1 MKNLIIFSLLIIV
14 FFYSQDAMA
23 SDGISG
29 FAQDVKDFFSD
40 IWAFFTEAI
49 PDMFYR
55 LGAWLV
61 EAIVYVKVVMMYQSM
76 MFSWNIAKVILE
88 DLQVSQLL
96 MSALGG
102 LPPSLRAFITD
113 CRIVDG
119 INVVLNA
126 YATRFVMR
134 VL

>member
-1 MKNLIIFSLLIIV
+1 MKNLIIFSVLIIL

>member
-1 MKNLIIFSLLIIV
+1 MKNILIFTMIIFLG
-14 FFYSQDAMA
+14 FYSHDAFA

-29 FAQDVKDFFSD
+29 FVQDVKDFFSD
-40 IWAFFTEAI
+40 IWLYLTEAI
-49 PDMFYR
+49 PAMFYR

-61 EAIVYVKVVMMYQSM
+61 EGIVYVKVVMMYQSM
-76 MFSWNIAKVILE
+76 MFSWNVAKVILE
-88 DLQVSQLL
+88 DLQVSSLL

>member
-1 MKNLIIFSLLIIV
+1 MKNLIIFSVLIIV

-23 SDGISG
+23 SDGIAG

-76 MFSWNIAKVILE
+76 MFSWNVAKVILE
-88 DLQVSQLL
+88 DLQVSHLL

>member
-1 MKNLIIFSLLIIV
+1 MKNLIIFSVLIIV

-76 MFSWNIAKVILE
+76 MFSWNVAKVILE
-88 DLQVSQLL
+88 DLQVSHLL

>member
-1 MKNLIIFSLLIIV
+1 MKNLIIFSVLIIV

-76 MFSWNIAKVILE
+76 MFSWNVAKVILE
-88 DLQVSQLL
+88 DLQISQLL